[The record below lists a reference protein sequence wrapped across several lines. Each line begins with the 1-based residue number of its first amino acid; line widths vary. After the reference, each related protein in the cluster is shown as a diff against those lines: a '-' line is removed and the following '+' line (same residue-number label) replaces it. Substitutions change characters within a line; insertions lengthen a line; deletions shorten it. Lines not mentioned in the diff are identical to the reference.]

1 MYQEYL
7 IPIALLTMRIWLGS
21 IFIIQASD
29 KLFNIGIQN
38 VSDAFEFKISHFA
51 LSPNVYRYFAGL
63 TSIIELNAGIL
74 ILFGLF
80 KVVALAA
87 LALNILLLSIAFS
100 LNTPMWDM
108 RHFLPRFLILLIV
121 MFTSNQNDWFS
132 IDWLMNK

>member
-1 MYQEYL
+1 MYDEYL
-7 IPIALLTMRIWLGS
+7 IPIAILTMRIWLGS
-21 IFIIQASD
+21 TFIIQASD

-51 LSPNVYRYFAGL
+51 LSANFYRFFAGL
-63 TSIIELNAGIL
+63 TSVIELIAGIL

-80 KVVALAA
+80 KVFALSALAV
-87 LALNILLLSIAFS
+87 NILLLSIAFS

-108 RHFLPRFLILLIV
+108 RHFLPRFLILIIL

-132 IDWLMNK
+132 IDWLLNK